1 MDKSPPAWTEIWKKY
16 RSTIKSAF
24 YNSKYIG
31 VVLSEEND
39 KTGEME
45 VYDLS
50 GKRKLR
56 LKIEEDYTDISLNE
70 DDEIMMNS
78 ESQSYYIEWMEL
90 RNFQAV

>member
-50 GKRKLR
+50 GKRKL
-56 LKIEEDYTDISLNE
+56 N
-70 DDEIMMNS
+70 
-78 ESQSYYIEWMEL
+78 
-90 RNFQAV
+90 